1 MNGVGS
7 KSKEKMDLQSG
18 SVDTQLKKKRQRFFK
33 AGEPLFIRFGYRKTT
48 IEDIC
53 QAAGMS
59 KRTFYDLFRD
69 KSDLYTRM
77 SLYICE
83 NLIEKWQHELPS
95 EMDAPT
101 KIASFIDYYVTVIV
115 QRPLFRILLQDKET
129 LSAFW
134 ELGQELTDSPVIDTM
149 REIISQGR
157 VSGCFREQDTDNAVW
172 MIISLLD
179 SMYLLMPVML
189 KQPPGVQE
197 TGLKEEVKSFIL
209 HGLGAGNETH

>member
-1 MNGVGS
+1 MA
-7 KSKEKMDLQSG
+7 LQND
-18 SVDTQLKKKRQRFFK
+18 SVSNQMTKKRQKFFE
-33 AGEPLFIRFGYRKTT
+33 ATEPLFIRFGYRKTT

-69 KSDLYTRM
+69 KGDLYARL

-83 NLIEKWQHELPS
+83 DLTEKWKRELPS
-95 EMDAPT
+95 NMDAPS

-134 ELGQELTDSPVIDTM
+134 ELGRELTDSPVIDTM
-149 REIISQGR
+149 RDIISQGKK
-157 VSGCFREQDTDNAVW
+157 SGRFREQDTENAVW

-179 SMYLLMPVML
+179 SMYLLMPEML

-197 TGLKEEVKSFIL
+197 IELKEEVTAFIL
-209 HGLGAGNETH
+209 HGLGGGNEAH